1 MMIIVIDTSAAAEI
15 VLQRNQAKGFV
26 KHIEDA
32 DWVITPTLY
41 ISEIANVFWKYHVFE
56 DMPIHEC
63 EESVEDAVAIPD
75 EYIHEKELYKE
86 AFAMGCQT
94 RMPIYDML
102 FLTLARRHNAY
113 LLTLDKKL
121 KDASVKHSIRVL

>member
-1 MMIIVIDTSAAAEI
+1 MIIVIDTSAAAEI
-15 VLQRNQAKGFV
+15 VLQKMQAKEFV

-41 ISEIANVFWKYHVFE
+41 IPEIANVFWKYHAFE
-56 DMPIHEC
+56 DMPIHDC
-63 EESVEDAVAIPD
+63 EENVENAVAIPD
-75 EYIHEKELYKE
+75 DYIHEKDIYKE

-94 RMPIYDML
+94 GMPVYDMF

-113 LLTLDKKL
+113 LLTLDNKL
-121 KDASVKHSIRVL
+121 KDTSVKHSIRVL